1 MTPTGAHLEEALED
15 AIEAHLLASGW
26 HRGTN
31 VSFDRDLAL
40 DTDQLFTFIGATQ
53 IDAWDKLIARHGGDQ
68 DTAQRKFKARLTDEL
83 SRRGVI
89 DVLRRGVTD
98 LGVKIELAYFRPAH
112 GLTPI
117 LQARY
122 QANRCTV
129 TRQLRYSPRHDNELD
144 LALFVNG
151 LPVATVELKNQ
162 LTNQTVEHA
171 KRQYREDRSPRDL
184 MLSGKRAVAH
194 FAVDPA
200 LVFMTT
206 RLQGAT
212 TRFLPFNKGTAD
224 GGAGN
229 PPSSVGHRTAY
240 LWEEVW
246 QRDNWLDLLH
256 RFVHVEPGTG
266 RGPTGAVIFP
276 RYHQWDAVRRL
287 VGDARANGPGQSYL
301 VQHSAGSGKSNTIA
315 WTAHQLSNVHDG
327 QDRKVFDKV
336 VVITDRVV
344 LDRQLQDTIFQFD
357 HKPGVVEK
365 IDKNSAQLAA
375 ALTGGSAQVIITT
388 LQKFPVVLKQGT
400 ELKAGRYAV
409 IVDEAHSSQTG
420 EAAKDLK
427 QVLGASAEEQL
438 EAAEALES
446 ASDAEGEPQD
456 ELAAAL
462 AARGRQPNLSFFAFT
477 ATPKA
482 RTLELFGTKR
492 ADDTYGPFHLY
503 SMKQAI
509 EEGFILDVL
518 KGYATYG
525 SYWKIASA
533 AAEDPDV
540 DKAKAAAQLARFVS
554 LHPTNLAQKAEVI
567 VEHFCAHTRR
577 RIGGHAK
584 AMVVTRSR
592 LHAVRYKRAIDEY
605 LRQKGYDA
613 VRTLVAFSGT
623 VVDGGVDYTEPRMNR
638 GLSEGAL
645 PAAFAGDEYQLL
657 IVAEKYQTGFDQ
669 PLLHTMY
676 VDKKLEG
683 VKAVQT
689 LSRLNRIHPGKT
701 DTFVLDF
708 ANDTQQIQDGFAPFF
723 ETTIAEPTDPNLLYN
738 AAARLDALGVI
749 DRDEAARFTA
759 AFLGSPE
766 SANASLYALL
776 DPAIER
782 YAALADDDAREELR
796 AALTAFVRVY
806 AFLAQIIPFAD
817 AELEQLYTYGRFLAL
832 RLPRQRSAALDLSDD
847 VVLTHLRTEL
857 TGEHDLSLTEG
868 GGIVPG
874 FTGEG
879 TGGQDPQFAKL
890 SEIID
895 TLNERFGTEFTE
907 ADKVFVDQIEQT
919 CVENDALATQARVN
933 SPENFKLALDKVLEG
948 LVIDRLDANQDFFG
962 RMIDDPAFGAVVR
975 DYLAL
980 KVYGRLNEPEQ
991 SLPGV

>member
-1 MTPTGAHLEEALED
+1 MTPVGAHLEEALETT
-15 AIEAHLLASGW
+15 IESHLLAHGW
-26 HRGTN
+26 HQGANT
-31 VSFDRDLAL
+31 SYDRDLAL
-40 DTDQLFTFIGATQ
+40 DTVELFTFLGGTQ
-53 IDAWDKLIARHGGDQ
+53 IDAWEKLIARHGGDQ
-68 DTAQRKFKARLTDEL
+68 ETAQRKFKQRLNEEL
-83 SRRGVI
+83 NRRGVI

-98 LGVKIELAYFRPAH
+98 LGVKLELAYFRPAH
-112 GLTPI
+112 RLTPT
-117 LQARY
+117 LEGLY
-122 QANRCTV
+122 SANRCSV
-129 TRQLRYSPRHDNELD
+129 TRQLRYAPGHDAELD

-171 KRQYREDRSPRDL
+171 KKQYRKDRSPKDL

-194 FAVDPA
+194 FAVDAA

-206 RLQGAT
+206 RLQNAS
-212 TRFLPFNKGTAD
+212 TRFLPFNKGTTD

-229 PPSSVGHRTAY
+229 PPNSDGHRTAY

-246 QRDNWLDLLH
+246 QRDNWLDLLY

-266 RGPTGAVIFP
+266 KGTTGSVIFP
-276 RYHQWDAVRRL
+276 RYHQWDTVRRL
-287 VGDARANGPGQSYL
+287 VSDARANGPGQSYL

-315 WTAHQLSNVHDG
+315 WTAHQLSNVHDAH
-327 QDRKVFDKV
+327 DRKVFDKV
-336 VVITDRVV
+336 IVITDRVV

-365 IDKNSAQLAA
+365 IDKRSAQLAA

-388 LQKFPVVLKQGT
+388 LQKFPVVLKAGT
-400 ELKAGRYAV
+400 ELNSGRYAV

-427 QVLGASAEEQL
+427 QVLGATADQQ
-438 EAAEALES
+438 LES
-446 ASDAEGEPQD
+446 AEAQEAEIEGAGDPQD
-456 ELAAAL
+456 ELTAAL
-462 AARGRQPNLSFFAFT
+462 AARGPQDNLSFFAFT

-482 RTLELFGTKR
+482 RTLELFGTRR
-492 ADDTYGPFHLY
+492 ADGTYGPFHLY

-509 EEGFILDVL
+509 EERFILEVL
-518 KGYATYG
+518 NGYATYG
-525 SYWKIASA
+525 SYWKIAAA

-567 VEHFCAHTRR
+567 VEHFRTHTRR
-577 RIGGHAK
+577 KIGGHAK

-592 LHAVRYKRAIDEY
+592 LHAVRYKRAIDSYIGE
-605 LRQKGYDA
+605 RGYDDI
-613 VRTLVAFSGT
+613 RTLVAFSGT
-623 VVDGGVDYTEPRMNR
+623 VTDQGVDYSEPQMN
-638 GLSEGAL
+638 GGIAESVL
-645 PAAFAGDEYQLL
+645 PAEFAGDEYQVL

-683 VKAVQT
+683 VRAVQT

-708 ANDTQQIQDGFAPFF
+708 ANDTQQIQDAFEPFF
-723 ETTIAEPTDPNLLYN
+723 EATIAEPTDPNLLYN

-749 DRDEAARFTA
+749 DREEAVGFTT
-759 AFLGSPE
+759 AFLSSAE

-776 DPAIER
+776 DPAVER
-782 YAALADDDAREELR
+782 YAALADDAREEFR
-796 AALTAFVRVY
+796 AALTAFVRIY
-806 AFLAQIIPFAD
+806 AFLAQIVPFAD
-817 AELEQLYTYGRFLAL
+817 AELEHLYTYSRFLAL
-832 RLPRQRSAALDLSDD
+832 RLPREQPAGLDLSDD

-857 TGEHDLSLTEG
+857 IGEHDLSLTEG
-868 GGIVPG
+868 GGVIPG

-879 TGGQDPQFAKL
+879 TGGHDPQFAKL
-890 SEIID
+890 SEIIE

-919 CVENDALATQARVN
+919 CVENEALATQARVN

-948 LVIDRLDANQDFFG
+948 LVIDRLDANQGFFG
-962 RMIDDPAFGAVVR
+962 RMIDDPAFGAIVR
-975 DYLAL
+975 DYLAQ
-980 KVYGRLNEPEQ
+980 KVYGRLNAPEQ
-991 SLPGV
+991 TLPAI